1 MTDSPSVRIRHNQAI
16 VAAAVIAFFGTMPLA
31 GARWYLLPLLLVPL
45 AVDRLGLAC
54 RHRRRPGRPA
64 GTRAASGSATCPGP
78 GSARSPP
85 TNGAAAKARLVD
97 GTVVA
102 LPAVRRSDLPAL
114 AAASGNPLPAPEP
127 EPETEPAQ

>member
-31 GARWYLLPLLLVPL
+31 GARWFLLPLLLVPL
-45 AVDRLGLAC
+45 AAIVWAWRTGTDADPDGLRVRALVGQ
-54 RHRRRPGRPA
+54 RHLPWSRISEI
-64 GTRAASGSATCPGP
+64 AADERGHG
-78 GSARSPP
+78 
-85 TNGAAAKARLVD
+85 KARLVD

-102 LPAVRRSDLPAL
+102 LPAVRRGDLPAL